1 MGMGG
6 AGREAVSAGPCF
18 NGVLCARC
26 LGKGQTQGKRDS
38 AGRTQPDKPDGS
50 DKLGRELLS
59 SVKYSQADGNAGERG
74 RSLGW

>member
-1 MGMGG
+1 M
-6 AGREAVSAGPCF
+6 CK
-18 NGVLCARC
+18 VLGQR
-26 LGKGQTQGKRDS
+26 QTQGKRDS

-74 RSLGW
+74 RSLG

>member
-1 MGMGG
+1 M
-6 AGREAVSAGPCF
+6 CK
-18 NGVLCARC
+18 VLGQR
-26 LGKGQTQGKRDS
+26 QTQGKRDS